1 MWNYIT
7 EYFTGKM
14 YSARIYNRTLTDS
27 EVLENY
33 EKTKNEL
40 LYLINKY

>member
-1 MWNYIT
+1 MWNSIT

-27 EVLENY
+27 EVLE
-33 EKTKNEL
+33 TMKNSS
-40 LYLINKY
+40 IS